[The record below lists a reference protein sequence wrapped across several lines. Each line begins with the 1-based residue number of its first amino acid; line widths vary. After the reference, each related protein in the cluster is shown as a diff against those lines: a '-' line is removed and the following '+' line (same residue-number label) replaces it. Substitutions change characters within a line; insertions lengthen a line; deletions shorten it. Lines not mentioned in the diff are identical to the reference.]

1 MKADLYLDRINFQEY
16 LPKKDCW
23 ECGSSCSEF
32 AKKLKEG
39 ESAEKCPYLSKKE
52 VEFLNLAAKANE
64 YLEVP
69 IYPTTI
75 KTKTG
80 LVFSREDAVTLV
92 TANYP
97 YTQAAIAE
105 VMVRAGIDF
114 NMLIIDTEGYSVDMA
129 VYLGLFNGE
138 RFVSFAEELEM
149 IDKRKII
156 IPGLASKVGDE
167 ISEKI
172 GFDVI
177 SGPICCAEIPIFL
190 LKRGLLD
197 NI

>member
-1 MKADLYLDRINFQEY
+1 MKADLYLESINFQEY

-23 ECGSSCSEF
+23 ECGSSCNGF

-52 VEFLNLAAKANE
+52 VEYLNLAAKAHE

-80 LVFSREDAVTLV
+80 LVFSKENGVTLV
-92 TANYP
+92 TGNYP
-97 YTQAAIAE
+97 YTQAVVAE
-105 VMVRAGIDF
+105 VMVRAGIEF

-138 RFVSFAEELEM
+138 RFANFTEELKM
-149 IDKRKII
+149 VDRRKII
-156 IPGLASKVGDE
+156 IPGLASKVRDE
-167 ISEKI
+167 ISKKI

-177 SGPICCAEIPIFL
+177 TGPICCAEIPIFL
-190 LKRGLLD
+190 LKKQLL
-197 NI
+197 